1 MSNDVRILL
10 PVMVAIMLAKW
21 VADAAT
27 HSLYHGLMEVKCVPF
42 LPREVSP
49 GPRLPAL
56 LPPLLPS
63 LRLRRCLCLP
73 VPVGRQALHA
83 RVRAA
88 SAVSSRLLAACL
100 AGARGRV
107 AVAQKS

>member
-42 LPREVSP
+42 LPREVSQP
-49 GPRLPAL
+49 VASGAGP
-56 LPPLLPS
+56 
-63 LRLRRCLCLP
+63 
-73 VPVGRQALHA
+73 HH
-83 RVRAA
+83 
-88 SAVSSRLLAACL
+88 
-100 AGARGRV
+100 
-107 AVAQKS
+107 